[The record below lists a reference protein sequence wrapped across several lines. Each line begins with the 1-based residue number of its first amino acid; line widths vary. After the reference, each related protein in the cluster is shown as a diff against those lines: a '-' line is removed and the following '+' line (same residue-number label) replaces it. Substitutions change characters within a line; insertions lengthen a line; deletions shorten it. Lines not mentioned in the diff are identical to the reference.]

1 MLKKTITY
9 TDYNDQKRTED
20 YWFHLTKTELIELDA
35 SNEGG
40 LEATIRKIIK
50 ETDTKRIVELV
61 KTLVLKSYGEK
72 SADGKRF
79 IKSEEAAKA
88 FMQTEAYSQLFVDLI
103 SDADQMTAFFKGIIP
118 QDLREQADK
127 LEKENPQAIAPIEG
141 IVME

>member
-20 YWFHLTKTELIELDA
+20 FWFHLTKTELIELDA

-40 LEATIRKIIK
+40 LETTIRKIIK

-79 IKSEEAAKA
+79 IKSEEATTA
-88 FMQTEAYSQLFVDLI
+88 FTQTEAYSQLFVDLI
-103 SDADQMTAFFKGIIP
+103 SDASQMTAFFKGIIP

-127 LEKENPQAIAPIEG
+127 MEKENPDALKITEG
-141 IVME
+141 IVG

>member
-9 TDYNDQKRTED
+9 VDYNDQKRTED
-20 YWFHLTKTELIELDA
+20 YWFHLTKSELIELDA

-40 LEATIRKIIK
+40 LETTIRKIIK

-61 KTLVLKSYGEK
+61 KDLVLKSYGEK

-79 IKSEEAAKA
+79 VKSKEAAEA

-103 SDADQMTAFFKGIIP
+103 SDPDQMTAFFKGIIP
-118 QDLREQADK
+118 QDVREQADK
-127 LEKENPQAIAPIEG
+127 MQKENPEAIKPIEG
-141 IVME
+141 IVV

>member
-20 YWFHLTKTELIELDA
+20 FWFHLTKTELIELDA

-40 LEATIRKIIK
+40 LETTIRKIIK

-61 KTLVLKSYGEK
+61 KALILKSYGEK

-79 IKSEEAAKA
+79 IKSEDATTA
-88 FMQTEAYSQLFVDLI
+88 FTQTEAYSQLFVDLI
-103 SDADQMTAFFKGIIP
+103 SDASQMTAFFKGIIP

-127 LEKENPQAIAPIEG
+127 LEKENPDALKITEG
-141 IVME
+141 IVG

>member
-9 TDYNDQKRTED
+9 IDYNDQKRTED
-20 YWFHLTKTELIELDA
+20 YWFHLTKSELIELDA

-40 LEATIRKIIK
+40 LETTIRKIVK

-61 KTLVLKSYGEK
+61 KNLVLKSYGEK

-79 IKSEEAAKA
+79 VKSKEAAEA

-103 SDADQMTAFFKGIIP
+103 SDPDQMTAFFKGIIP
-118 QDLREQADK
+118 QDVREQADK
-127 LEKENPQAIAPIEG
+127 MAKENPEAIKPIEG
-141 IVME
+141 IVV

>member
-9 TDYNDQKRTED
+9 VDYNDQKRTED
-20 YWFHLTKTELIELDA
+20 YWFHLTKSELIELDA

-40 LEATIRKIIK
+40 LETTIRKIVK

-61 KTLVLKSYGEK
+61 KNLVLKSYGEK

-79 IKSEEAAKA
+79 VKSKEAAEA

-103 SDADQMTAFFKGIIP
+103 SDPDQMTAFFKGIIP
-118 QDLREQADK
+118 QDVREQADK
-127 LEKENPQAIAPIEG
+127 MAKENPEAIKPIEG
-141 IVME
+141 IVV

>member
-20 YWFHLTKTELIELDA
+20 FWFHLTKTELIELDA

-40 LEATIRKIIK
+40 LETTIRKIAK
-50 ETDTKRIVELV
+50 ETDTKRIIELV
-61 KTLVLKSYGEK
+61 KTFVVKSYGEK

-79 IKSEEAAKA
+79 IKSEDATRA

-103 SDADQMTAFFKGIIP
+103 GDVNQLVAFIKGIIP
-118 QDLREQADK
+118 QDLREKADE
-127 LEKENPQAIAPIEG
+127 LEKHPENIAPLEG
-141 IVME
+141 IVAE

>member
-9 TDYNDQKRTED
+9 VDYNDQKRTED
-20 YWFHLTKTELIELDA
+20 YWFHLTKSELIELDA

-40 LEATIRKIIK
+40 LETTIRKIIK

-61 KTLVLKSYGEK
+61 KDLVLKSYGEK

-79 IKSEEAAKA
+79 VKSKEAAEA

-118 QDLREQADK
+118 QDVREQADK
-127 LEKENPQAIAPIEG
+127 MTKENPEAIKPIEG
-141 IVME
+141 IVV

>member
-9 TDYNDQKRTED
+9 IDYNDQKRTED
-20 YWFHLTKTELIELDA
+20 YWFHLTKSELIELDA

-40 LEATIRKIIK
+40 LETTIRKIIK

-61 KTLVLKSYGEK
+61 KNLVLKSYGEK

-79 IKSEEAAKA
+79 VKSKEAAEA

-103 SDADQMTAFFKGIIP
+103 SDPDQMTAFFKGIIP
-118 QDLREQADK
+118 QDVREQADK
-127 LEKENPQAIAPIEG
+127 MAKENPEAIKPIEG
-141 IVME
+141 IVV

>member
-20 YWFHLTKTELIELDA
+20 YWFHLTKSELIELDA

-40 LEATIRKIIK
+40 LETAIRKIIK

-103 SDADQMTAFFKGIIP
+103 SDAEQMAAFFKGIIP

-127 LEKENPQAIAPIEG
+127 LEKENPDAVKITEG
-141 IVME
+141 IVG

>member
-9 TDYNDQKRTED
+9 VDYNDQKRTED
-20 YWFHLTKTELIELDA
+20 YWFHLTKSELIELDA

-40 LEATIRKIIK
+40 LETTIRKIIK

-61 KTLVLKSYGEK
+61 KDLVLKSYGEK

-79 IKSEEAAKA
+79 VKSKEAAEA

-103 SDADQMTAFFKGIIP
+103 SDPDQMTAFFKGAIP
-118 QDLREQADK
+118 QDVREQADK
-127 LEKENPQAIAPIEG
+127 MQKENPEAIKPIEG
-141 IVME
+141 IVV

>member
-9 TDYNDQKRTED
+9 VDYNDQKRTED
-20 YWFHLTKTELIELDA
+20 YWFHLTKSELIELDA

-40 LEATIRKIIK
+40 LETTIRKIIK

-61 KTLVLKSYGEK
+61 KGLVLKSYGEK

-79 IKSEEAAKA
+79 VKSKEAAEA

-103 SDADQMTAFFKGIIP
+103 SDPDQMTAFFKGIIP
-118 QDLREQADK
+118 QDVREQADK
-127 LEKENPQAIAPIEG
+127 MAKENPEVAKITEG
-141 IVME
+141 IVG

>member
-40 LEATIRKIIK
+40 LETTIRKIIK

-103 SDADQMTAFFKGIIP
+103 SDAEQMAAFFKGIIP

-127 LEKENPQAIAPIEG
+127 LEKENPDAVKITEG
-141 IVME
+141 IVG

>member
-9 TDYNDQKRTED
+9 IDYNDQKRTED
-20 YWFHLTKTELIELDA
+20 YWFHLTKSELIELDA

-40 LEATIRKIIK
+40 LETTIRKIVK

-61 KTLVLKSYGEK
+61 KNLVLKSYGEK

-79 IKSEEAAKA
+79 VKSKEAAEA

-103 SDADQMTAFFKGIIP
+103 SDPDQMTAFFKGIIP
-118 QDLREQADK
+118 QDVREQADK
-127 LEKENPQAIAPIEG
+127 MAKENPEAIKPIEG
-141 IVME
+141 IVM

>member
-20 YWFHLTKTELIELDA
+20 FWFHLTKTELIELDA

-40 LEATIRKIIK
+40 LETTIRKIIK

-79 IKSEEAAKA
+79 IKSEEATTA
-88 FMQTEAYSQLFVDLI
+88 FTQTEAYSQLFVDLI
-103 SDADQMTAFFKGIIP
+103 SDASQMTAFFKGIIP

-127 LEKENPQAIAPIEG
+127 MEKENPEALKITEG
-141 IVME
+141 IVG

>member
-9 TDYNDQKRTED
+9 VDYNDQKRTED
-20 YWFHLTKTELIELDA
+20 YWFHLTKSELIELDA

-40 LEATIRKIIK
+40 LETTIRKIIK

-61 KTLVLKSYGEK
+61 KGLVLKSYGEK

-79 IKSEEAAKA
+79 VKSKEAAEA

-103 SDADQMTAFFKGIIP
+103 SDPDQMTAFFKGIIP
-118 QDLREQADK
+118 QDIREQADK
-127 LEKENPQAIAPIEG
+127 MAKENPEATKITEG
-141 IVME
+141 IVG

>member
-9 TDYNDQKRTED
+9 VDYNDQKRTED
-20 YWFHLTKTELIELDA
+20 YWFHLTKSELIELDA

-40 LEATIRKIIK
+40 LETTIRKIIK

-61 KTLVLKSYGEK
+61 KDLVLKSYGEK

-79 IKSEEAAKA
+79 VKSKEAAEA

-118 QDLREQADK
+118 QDVREQADK
-127 LEKENPQAIAPIEG
+127 MAKENPEAIKPIEG
-141 IVME
+141 IVV

>member
-9 TDYNDQKRTED
+9 VDYNDQKRTED
-20 YWFHLTKTELIELDA
+20 YWFHLTKSELIELDA

-40 LEATIRKIIK
+40 LETTIRKIIK

-61 KTLVLKSYGEK
+61 KGLVLKSYGEK

-79 IKSEEAAKA
+79 VKSKEAAEA

-103 SDADQMTAFFKGIIP
+103 SDPDQMTAFFKGIIP
-118 QDLREQADK
+118 QDIREQADK
-127 LEKENPQAIAPIEG
+127 MAKENPEAAKITEG
-141 IVME
+141 IVG